1 MHGFRIN
8 KLGRLLAITA
18 ISVTGLVSCGGGS
31 SGGGGGGGATFG
43 AGSLAWAAPTTRE
56 DGTTPITS
64 GEIASYRVLYG
75 DASCDDLYDEFIID
89 ATSGAAVTLEGIAVG
104 SYCAVVTAIDS
115 DGRES
120 LFSDEIAV
128 IIQ

>member
-1 MHGFRIN
+1 MHSFGIN
-8 KLGRLLAITA
+8 RRVVLSAIA
-18 ISVTGLVSCGGGS
+18 ALSLTGLTSCGGGG
-31 SGGGGGGGATFG
+31 SGGSGGSGITFG
-43 AGSLAWAAPTTRE
+43 SGGFSFAAPTTRE

-89 ATSGAAVTLEGIAVG
+89 STSGAAVTLEGIAVG